1 MTGTFRALR
10 IDRAGSG
17 VRAALIPLT
26 LDDLTPGDVV
36 VRVDWTSVNY
46 KDALAVT
53 GAGAILRRFPLVA
66 GIDLAGR
73 VVESADPRFEPGD
86 DVLACGCGLGETH
99 DGGFA
104 ELARVPAECV
114 EPMPQGLDAKSAM
127 IIGTAGFT
135 AALALERLEHNGL
148 TPGHGPLLV
157 TGATGGVGSFAVA
170 LASRRGYEVHALT
183 GKADAHDYLKSLG
196 AAAVVDRRGLEK
208 PRKPLERA
216 TWGGG
221 IDAVGGDV
229 LAWLLATTRPD
240 GSVASIGLA
249 GGAKLETTVMP
260 FILRGVS
267 LLGVNSVAV
276 DPALRAS
283 LWRRLGA
290 EWKPPGLERIVAR
303 EISLDEVEGACRELL
318 DGKVVGRIVVRI
330 GQDAAPA
337 ANPGGDGGR

>member
-1 MTGTFRALR
+1 VTETFRALR
-10 IDRAGSG
+10 VDREGGGTRSSL
-17 VRAALIPLT
+17 VSLT

-36 VRVDWTSVNY
+36 VRAAYSSLNY

-66 GIDLAGR
+66 GIDLAGH
-73 VVESADPRFEPGD
+73 VVESADARFKPGD
-86 DVLACGCGLGETH
+86 PVLACGCGLGETH
-99 DGGFA
+99 DGGFS
-104 ELARVPAECV
+104 EVARVSAACV
-114 EPMPQGLDAKSAM
+114 EPIPDGLDPRTAM

-135 AALALERLEHNGL
+135 AALALERLERNGQSPDL
-148 TPGHGPLLV
+148 GPMLV

-183 GKADAHDYLKSLG
+183 GKAGARDYLESLG
-196 AAAVVDRRGLEK
+196 AAAIVDRHRLEK
-208 PRKPLERA
+208 TTKPLERA
-216 TWGGG
+216 AWGGG
-221 IDAVGGDV
+221 IDAVGGET
-229 LAWLLATTRPD
+229 LAWLLARTRPN

-267 LLGVNSVAV
+267 LIGVNSVHV

-290 EWKPPGLERIVAR
+290 EWQPSDLERIVAR
-303 EISLDEVEGACRELL
+303 EVSLDELPGACGELL
-318 DGKVVGRIVVRI
+318 DGKVVGRILVRI
-330 GQDAAPA
+330 
-337 ANPGGDGGR
+337 

>member
-17 VRAALIPLT
+17 VRAALIPLSF
-26 LDDLTPGDVV
+26 DDLTPGVFAVV
-36 VRVDWTSVNY
+36 VDWTSVNY

-53 GAGAILRRFPLVA
+53 GAGAILRRLPLVA

-208 PRKPLERA
+208 PRKPL
-216 TWGGG
+216 
-221 IDAVGGDV
+221 
-229 LAWLLATTRPD
+229 
-240 GSVASIGLA
+240 
-249 GGAKLETTVMP
+249 
-260 FILRGVS
+260 
-267 LLGVNSVAV
+267 
-276 DPALRAS
+276 
-283 LWRRLGA
+283 
-290 EWKPPGLERIVAR
+290 
-303 EISLDEVEGACRELL
+303 
-318 DGKVVGRIVVRI
+318 
-330 GQDAAPA
+330 
-337 ANPGGDGGR
+337 